1 MRRDSKENMLM
12 VTGMVVLILSAAAVS
27 YMVASYQNTL
37 KMKEVQV
44 IYEYKIESISTQAEK
59 FGDNLSK
66 ALTYL
71 DIARYNLERAR
82 LNLDKSLFW
91 MEEKE
96 YAEMN
101 TSSSNAVYYFRRAN
115 TIFGKA
121 LDYLLISMNF
131 TVENYEKVLE
141 YYINYTNSAL
151 NLTKTGELMSMHL
164 NNASHYLLSG
174 AADDADAE
182 FQKFSTLQN
191 VYSEWDQDMENNL
204 IKIKTFYGIRE

>member
-1 MRRDSKENMLM
+1 MRRDGRENMLLIS
-12 VTGMVVLILSAAAVS
+12 GMVVLILSAAAVS
-27 YMVASYQNTL
+27 YMVASYQNSL

-44 IYEYKIESISTQAEK
+44 IYEYKIETISTQAEK

-71 DIARYNLERAR
+71 DIARYNLEEAKF
-82 LNLDKSLFW
+82 NLDKSLFW
-91 MEEKE
+91 MEEEE

-101 TSSSNAVYYFRRAN
+101 TSSSNAAYYFKRAN

-121 LDYLLISMNF
+121 LDFLLISKNF
-131 TVENYEKVLE
+131 TVENYKKILE

-151 NLTKTGELMSMHL
+151 NLTKTGELMSIHL

-182 FQKFSTLQN
+182 FQKFSMLQGIYN
-191 VYSEWDQDMENNL
+191 EWYQEMEDNL
-204 IKIKTFYGIRE
+204 IKIKTFYGIRG

>member
-164 NNASHYLLSG
+164 NNASYYLLSG
-174 AADDADAE
+174 AADNADAE
-182 FQKFSTLQN
+182 LQKFSTLQN